1 MGRYIFRQ
9 AEPVWAARLQKEMN
23 IRMGFYAQVD
33 KCKSSVNLAC
43 STSYQIYV
51 NGNFAAAGPAR
62 AAHGFYRVDEI
73 DITSYLTKDKKRCRH
88 HCMGI
93 LRKWVWYS

>member
-51 NGNFAAAGPAR
+51 NGNFAAAGPA
-62 AAHGFYRVDEI
+62 
-73 DITSYLTKDKKRCRH
+73 SPSLTVSTIIFRSKYSMESKK
-88 HCMGI
+88 I
-93 LRKWVWYS
+93 P